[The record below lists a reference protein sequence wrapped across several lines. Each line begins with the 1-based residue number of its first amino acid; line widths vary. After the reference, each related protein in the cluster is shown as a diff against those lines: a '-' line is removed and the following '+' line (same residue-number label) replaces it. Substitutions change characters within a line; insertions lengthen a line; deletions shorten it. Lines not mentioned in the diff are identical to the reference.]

1 MRGSNTFIGVA
12 TTELGSDMPTAQRY
26 LLDTTGFVHFKG
38 LHPRDTIGD
47 AASQIVTLLDRE
59 HRGVPPRKFSFVED
73 NPELFLSLI
82 AVPQLLT
89 LLAEVL
95 GPYFRLDHAFCLQ
108 QPWAGGDGVNLHG
121 GPGSGLGLHMFV
133 NQAGAIYCGQ
143 ISVGIPLQ
151 DSGGFRGGLTY
162 LPGSHRGEFPL
173 QGGEV
178 LPLLKQAGLTERLLT
193 PELNMGDVAV
203 FPETLVHGA
212 TAVSGPRRSL
222 YFMFTA
228 GHVCYRGVPFLP
240 EVQAAAVQC
249 GLPNLLQP
257 AFVSDYPAWNDSPA
271 VRRQPTVIPK

>member
-1 MRGSNTFIGVA
+1 
-12 TTELGSDMPTAQRY
+12 MPTAQRY
-26 LLDTTGFVHFKG
+26 LLDTTGFAHFKG
-38 LHPRDTIGD
+38 LHARTVVQE
-47 AASQIVTLLDRE
+47 AASQIIMLLDRE
-59 HRGVPPRKFSFVED
+59 HRGTKPRKFSFVED

-82 AVPQLLT
+82 RVPPLLA

-108 QPWAGGDGVNLHG
+108 QPWEGGDGVNLHG

-133 NQAGAIYCGQ
+133 NQANAIYCGQ
-143 ISVGIPLQ
+143 ISVGIPLA
-151 DSGGFRGGLTY
+151 DTGGEFGGLTY

-178 LPLLKQAGLTERLLT
+178 GQLLRQAGLADRLLT
-193 PELNMGDVAV
+193 PELSLGDVVV

-212 TAVSGPRRSL
+212 TAVSSPRRSL

-228 GHVCYRGVPFLP
+228 GHVCYRGVPFP
-240 EVQAAAVQC
+240 PQVQAAAVKL

-271 VRRQPTVIPK
+271 VRRQPTIIPK